1 MCNRKS
7 IVQSRFQNWKFSVEF
22 RNVRISRT
30 FDTWFTC
37 QKNVVTF
44 NYTLSIAHSLCKLAV
59 GVPRL
64 FQLFWKLLNLPWC
77 NLWPFG
83 YVFCHTAIAT
93 LFCRTTNNGK
103 RLIFLDKVQKSI
115 WGPVKWQVISAILIL
130 FNVYGFSN
138 KSSPEIIKL
147 SLNPFITNAPSVS
160 DGPCET
166 KYTVHLVNF
175 LKKVA
180 NTMSTL
186 IGKPGKLIR
195 IFFRNFSFWVW
206 HRPISGKLIPTV

>member
-1 MCNRKS
+1 M
-7 IVQSRFQNWKFSVEF
+7 
-22 RNVRISRT
+22 
-30 FDTWFTC
+30 
-37 QKNVVTF
+37 
-44 NYTLSIAHSLCKLAV
+44 
-59 GVPRL
+59 
-64 FQLFWKLLNLPWC
+64 
-77 NLWPFG
+77 
-83 YVFCHTAIAT
+83 
-93 LFCRTTNNGK
+93 
-103 RLIFLDKVQKSI
+103 LIFFDKVQKSI

-160 DGPCET
+160 DGQCET
-166 KYTVHLVNF
+166 KNTVQLVDF

-195 IFFRNFSFWVW
+195 IFSENSSRPFKIFFLNSSSWVW
-206 HRPISGKLIPTV
+206 PDILQKLNEGTHKIFMDGFSRNWFMLRSGKLKFRKIFWMNFPGFANNCQDTKIPTRTSKLFRSVWLKRYWVQWLYMKNKTVSWEMMGCTASEGFSSS